1 MNPQNYHAIHLLP
14 LGGKTRMLCG
24 QFAWNEATGTDYPD
38 VVTCEQCLQAM
49 DSARPDQEEA

>member
-14 LGGKTRMLCG
+14 LVGEKLMLCG